1 MATGTALSPQLLRS
15 ADQRLPAAVVGVR
28 SNDHGVEFRSL
39 LTWSGWSGDLHAKTS
54 DET

>member
-1 MATGTALSPQLLRS
+1 MATGTALSPQLLGS

-39 LTWSGWSGDLHAKTS
+39 LMERRLARKNF
-54 DET
+54 